1 MRTQPG
7 DIQHGDCGRATF
19 APECL
24 GYRATRRCRS
34 ARRGGGATVCDMR
47 TVSHREMRNN
57 SGELLRAVAAGES
70 VRVTNRGQVAALL
83 VPPDRDP
90 LAALRESG
98 QVRPARRPTADLSEL
113 RRRPTRLTSAEIL
126 ADSRGPW

>member
-1 MRTQPG
+1 
-7 DIQHGDCGRATF
+7 
-19 APECL
+19 
-24 GYRATRRCRS
+24 
-34 ARRGGGATVCDMR
+34 
-47 TVSHREMRNN
+47 MRNN

-98 QVRPARRPTADLSEL
+98 QVRPARRPPADLSEL